1 MEQIERLF
9 TFIIINWRGEPL
21 HGYHTIV
28 QPIAGTKTEI
38 GLQVRAELD
47 ERKYPNGVKVS
58 DAQLAAVNISRH
70 ASTVS
75 GIIQPRQRARIF
87 LAKKVMDSHNPPL
100 TRRSVMSDGFLR

>member
-1 MEQIERLF
+1 VLEVYPGLSQWIP
-9 TFIIINWRGEPL
+9 INWS
-21 HGYHTIV
+21 I
-28 QPIAGTKTEI
+28 
-38 GLQVRAELD
+38 
-47 ERKYPNGVKVS
+47 KVS